1 MKKINI
7 KLWVFLG
14 SLSVIVHADNIAY
27 VPKVAPGDT
36 ASAGPGKQWPS
47 TRFVVSGD
55 CVTDNLTGLM
65 WARNGLI
72 GFESTDGGGP
82 IAQPNYNNT
91 IANLNALTPSLA
103 KAAISNMNTAPIKLC
118 GYSDWRLPNITELM
132 SLMNYATTQNS
143 SSPAAWLNENG
154 FKNILTN
161 ASSSYWSSTT
171 MQGGAYWLCK
181 FYSGGNGALSGTYTF
196 YILPVRGGK

>member
-14 SLSVIVHADNIAY
+14 GLSVIAHADNIAY

-47 TRFVVSGD
+47 MRFVVSGD
-55 CVTDNLTGLM
+55 CITDNLTGLM

-72 GFESTDGGGP
+72 GFESTNGGGP

-91 IANLNALTPSLA
+91 IANLNSLTVPLA
-103 KAAISNMNTAPIKLC
+103 KTAISNMNNAPIKLC
-118 GYSDWRLPNITELM
+118 GYSDWRLPNINELM
-132 SLMNYATTQNS
+132 SLMNYATTQNG

-161 ASSSYWSSTT
+161 TSSSYWSATT
-171 MQGGAYWLCK
+171 MPGGAYWLCK
-181 FYSGGNGALSGTYTF
+181 FDYGMNSAATGAASL